1 MITGIYYI
9 VKESEILLTQIIVT
23 SGISEEEKLWL
34 RSLTNRLENKE
45 DVQRLI
51 DEYQKHRSNKLYES
65 VMNIIVKAN
74 YQEFGEVRVNI
85 KPF

>member
-1 MITGIYYI
+1 M
-9 VKESEILLTQIIVT
+9 KESEILPTQIIVT

-34 RSLTNRLENKE
+34 RSLTNRPENKE

-74 YQEFGEVRVNI
+74 YQEFGEVRGNI
-85 KPF
+85 KTF